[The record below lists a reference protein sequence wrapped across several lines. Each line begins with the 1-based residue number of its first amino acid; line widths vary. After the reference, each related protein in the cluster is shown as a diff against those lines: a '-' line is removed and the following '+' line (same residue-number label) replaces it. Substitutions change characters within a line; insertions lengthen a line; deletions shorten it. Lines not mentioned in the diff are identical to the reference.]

1 MARTRTPGIRVDRDG
16 RRIIDKDYRGV
27 AIYLRLGP
35 ITQENA
41 EQRLGTRLPESMLS
55 FSAMQICGCDS
66 PTARRVISPS
76 RATSD
81 RSILRLG
88 MSDCSLHISGHSS
101 ALSPTELP
109 RALRPRPS
117 IVVLRSCAP
126 SSTELHAHI
135 VTMLGAR
142 CWRPYL
148 R

>member
-16 RRIIDKDYRGV
+16 RRLIDKDHRGV

-35 ITQENA
+35 VTQENA

-66 PTARRVISPS
+66 PTGRRVISPS

-81 RSILRLG
+81 RSIPRLG
-88 MSDCSLHISGHSS
+88 MSDCSLHISGLSKYIKSMTGHSS

-109 RALRPRPS
+109 QALRPRPS

-126 SSTELHAHI
+126 SS
-135 VTMLGAR
+135 
-142 CWRPYL
+142 
-148 R
+148 